1 MKRVSSN
8 LYILQ
13 SFNKLQRLYHPF
25 LAIIPTSPS
34 LMGNGASTENIP
46 LHIFP

>member
-13 SFNKLQRLYHPF
+13 SFNKLQRL
-25 LAIIPTSPS
+25 S
-34 LMGNGASTENIP
+34 LRGNGASTENIP

>member
-13 SFNKLQRLYHPF
+13 SFNKLQRLYQPF
-25 LAIIPTSPS
+25 WAIIPTSPS